1 MLAVAN
7 LHSGPRPTKQGR
19 GIKGSRAGMQARG
32 KPPLHT
38 NWVQYK
44 QDGGSGLRRRVV
56 TIRETT
62 EEGLMT
68 LGVTPPRVLIRARE
82 SKGPFHQDK
91 HHCIP
96 ALWRRR

>member
-1 MLAVAN
+1 MINKDHVQYPKDTVAN

-44 QDGGSGLRRRVV
+44 QDGGSELRQKGGDYSGDYRGRSHDL
-56 TIRETT
+56 R
-62 EEGLMT
+62 GHAT
-68 LGVTPPRVLIRARE
+68 LGT
-82 SKGPFHQDK
+82 H
-91 HHCIP
+91 
-96 ALWRRR
+96 